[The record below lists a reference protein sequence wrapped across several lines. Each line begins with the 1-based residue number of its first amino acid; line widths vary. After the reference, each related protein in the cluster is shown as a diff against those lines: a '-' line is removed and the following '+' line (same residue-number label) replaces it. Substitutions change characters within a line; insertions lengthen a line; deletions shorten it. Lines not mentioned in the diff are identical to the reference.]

1 MFRGP
6 RLKSAPFAPFSRS
19 FLPESVMRKAGFVKN
34 NDCPYERNTATKTT
48 HQEFYKVMIDS
59 MFGAPSP
66 KILRLDTLY
75 ERFVISQTE
84 KGRGRFV
91 PFSTIKGVKQDIENP
106 SRAII
111 IPMNP
116 RERETSFTLESPEI
130 AKTFCQRFDKIIKD
144 YREHQKS

>member
-6 RLKSAPFAPFSRS
+6 RLKSAPFAPFNRS
-19 FLPESVMRKAGFVKN
+19 FLPEQVMRKAGFVKN

-48 HQEFYKVMIDS
+48 HHEFYKVTIDS
-59 MFGAPSP
+59 MFGAPTP
-66 KILRLDTLY
+66 KILRLDTLR

-91 PFSTIKGVKQDIENP
+91 TFSQIKGVKQDIENP
-106 SRAII
+106 ARAII
-111 IPMNP
+111 IPSDP
-116 RERETSFTLESPEI
+116 KERDTSFTLENPDI
-130 AKTFCQRFDKIIKD
+130 CKQFCQRLEKVIAE

>member
-19 FLPESVMRKAGFVKN
+19 FLPEQVMRKAGFVKN

-48 HQEFYKVMIDS
+48 HHEFYKVMIDS

-66 KILRLDTLY
+66 KILRLDTLR

-84 KGRGRFV
+84 KGRGRYV
-91 PFSTIKGVKQDIENP
+91 SFSQIKGVKQDIENP
-106 SRAII
+106 AKAII
-111 IPMNP
+111 IPTDP
-116 RERETSFTLESPEI
+116 KERETSFTLESPEI
-130 AKTFCQRFDKIIKD
+130 AKTFCQRLEKIVMD
-144 YREHQKS
+144 TREHQKT